1 MAFKQNYILMSELQG
16 TTLKVYLYILR
27 SGKDRVGVREVMRG
41 LGMKSPSHAYY
52 HLDKLVNMG
61 LLEKKYGEYYVK
73 RDVKIDYLREFIF
86 IGRVPIPRLLFLLTF
101 FLGILIYSLIDMRPG
116 ELYWFIVLGSSG
128 IGTAALLYEVVASF
142 RRLKP

>member
-1 MAFKQNYILMSELQG
+1 MAELQG

-27 SGKDRVGVREVMRG
+27 SGRERVGVREVMRG

-61 LLEKKYGEYYVK
+61 LLEKRYGEYYVK

-86 IGRVPIPRLLFLLTF
+86 LGRIPIPRLLFLFTF
-101 FLGILIYSLIDMRPG
+101 SILIFIYCIIDFRPF
-116 ELYWFIVLGSSG
+116 EFYWFISLSLSITTSAVTLF
-128 IGTAALLYEVVASF
+128 EVINSY
-142 RRLKP
+142 RRLLI